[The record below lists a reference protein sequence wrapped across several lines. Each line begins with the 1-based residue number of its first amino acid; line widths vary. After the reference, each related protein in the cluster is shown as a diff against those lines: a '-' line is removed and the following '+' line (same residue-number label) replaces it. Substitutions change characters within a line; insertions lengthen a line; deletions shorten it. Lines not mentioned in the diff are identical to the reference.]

1 MLSISFLMISQIA
14 SLAETRIKVL
24 QQAKNLIEKTRD
36 HSSLAKEVCSV
47 LDREIEMLN
56 IELGGEFL
64 VGLRKR
70 MLNSFAKL
78 ITQSSSLTKTG
89 KPKFKVNAQS
99 M

>member
-78 ITQSSSLTKTG
+78 MTQSSSLTKTG

>member
-1 MLSISFLMISQIA
+1 MISQIA